1 MSHDLSRRNLLG
13 LMAAAPVAAVAKPL
27 PAEPLRQ
34 VLIDDS
40 FITVNLRDV
49 HDTIYGSG
57 GGAGGEW
64 IEIARW
70 RAARPDRLIG
80 ECIKDYNSLSNC
92 QDRPLPQEAPLLLSA
107 DDEGPGAPAKVRAA
121 PPAPQAHQ
129 IPPKP
134 APDISWSCGW
144 FEKSGRCLRYHCA
157 KGAPCG
163 GYEGDDLI
171 LQHARAC

>member
-1 MSHDLSRRNLLG
+1 MTRNLSRRGLLG

-107 DDEGPGAPAKVRAA
+107 DDEGPGAPAKTQPQGGCPPACVAA
-121 PPAPQAHQ
+121 PTGA
-129 IPPKP
+129 P
-134 APDISWSCGW
+134 APDS
-144 FEKSGRCLRYHCA
+144 EN
-157 KGAPCG
+157 
-163 GYEGDDLI
+163 LI
-171 LQHARAC
+171 LQYARAC